1 MRVAITYCGQGD
13 SAAIFFV
20 HKADDPRLCVAVKF
34 PHFLPGENQSFT
46 TADQIEF
53 TKGMMIHEGQIM
65 FYLSELAYA
74 TPHLLTIYQAAS
86 LYQYP
91 IMITE
96 ALLNYEDASRLFL
109 LPPSPQWLR
118 LVRQVLFQLF
128 YTLSLLQ
135 DRFVGFRHND
145 LSTKNVMVSYLTEL
159 EATEYVVGDTLFS
172 LRPAR
177 MDTKIIDFACANAQ
191 AEGLRN
197 PCVVRGNFIDFHIVD
212 MGCTFYDVHFFFA
225 DMLRIMN
232 VDVFKV
238 ELLHDSV
245 RQLVDFILRVV
256 PHDYFSGAFTDRS
269 RLRTEAQALMLSDSR
284 LPKSLCDVLQN
295 DPFFDS
301 FRLGPVE
308 APVAEDAVMGG
319 VLEEANCLP
328 TELLCSL

>member
-1 MRVAITYCGQGD
+1 
-13 SAAIFFV
+13 
-20 HKADDPRLCVAVKF
+20 
-34 PHFLPGENQSFT
+34 
-46 TADQIEF
+46 
-53 TKGMMIHEGQIM
+53 
-65 FYLSELAYA
+65 
-74 TPHLLTIYQAAS
+74 
-86 LYQYP
+86 
-91 IMITE
+91 
-96 ALLNYEDASRLFL
+96 
-109 LPPSPQWLR
+109 
-118 LVRQVLFQLF
+118 
-128 YTLSLLQ
+128 
-135 DRFVGFRHND
+135 
-145 LSTKNVMVSYLTEL
+145 
-159 EATEYVVGDTLFS
+159 
-172 LRPAR
+172 
-177 MDTKIIDFACANAQ
+177 
-191 AEGLRN
+191 
-197 PCVVRGNFIDFHIVD
+197 
-212 MGCTFYDVHFFFA
+212 
-225 DMLRIMN
+225 MN